1 MKKLYPVLKNC
12 LLFDGIHSEHLI
24 AMLECLGARRIEV
37 PKGGII
43 FREGDAAND
52 VGIVLEG
59 SVHLI
64 REDFYGNRSIVTHI
78 NPGELFAETYACA
91 GVKALPVSVIASED
105 CKCLLIDCKR
115 ITVSCTN
122 ACEFHNRVI
131 FNLLRIVANKNIVFD
146 QKIEVTSKRSTREKL
161 MAYLMGQAKT
171 KGTNEF
177 IIPYDR
183 QQLADY
189 LEVDRSGLSAEI
201 SKLKKE
207 GIIDCEKNRFVI
219 L

>member
-1 MKKLYPVLKNC
+1 M
-12 LLFDGIHSEHLI
+12 
-24 AMLECLGARRIEV
+24 
-37 PKGGII
+37 
-43 FREGDAAND
+43 
-52 VGIVLEG
+52 
-59 SVHLI
+59 
-64 REDFYGNRSIVTHI
+64 
-78 NPGELFAETYACA
+78 
-91 GVKALPVSVIASED
+91 PVSVVAPVD
-105 CKCLLIDCKR
+105 CTCLLIDCKR
-115 ITVSCTN
+115 ITESCTN

-131 FNLLRIVANKNIVFD
+131 FNLLRIVANKTILFD

-161 MAYLMGQAKT
+161 MAYLLNVAKT
-171 KGTNEF
+171 KGSDEF

-189 LEVDRSGLSAEI
+189 LEVDRSGLSSEI